1 MEEEENVNLPVSL
14 FFPTLLLS
22 LRAASIPCPPRS
34 SLVPIHLTIHLLFL
48 LPALFFAATLVG
60 RWEEE
65 RGKIFAFAAVVSL
78 GRKKLAR
85 LQKLFPGLTPLPPKL
100 DFCEEDALFPAFRSK
115 VKALVRELEET
126 EEDRSRNE
134 TVR

>member
-22 LRAASIPCPPRS
+22 LRAASIPSPPRS

-85 LQKLFPGLTPLPPKL
+85 LQ
-100 DFCEEDALFPAFRSK
+100 
-115 VKALVRELEET
+115 
-126 EEDRSRNE
+126 
-134 TVR
+134 